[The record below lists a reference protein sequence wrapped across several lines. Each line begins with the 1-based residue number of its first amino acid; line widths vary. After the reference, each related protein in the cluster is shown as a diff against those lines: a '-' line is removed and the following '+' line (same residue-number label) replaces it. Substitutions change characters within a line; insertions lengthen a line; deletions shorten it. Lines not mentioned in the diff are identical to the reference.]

1 MTGTEMAD
9 TSINHNTSNSAL
21 DLSWL
26 NESVM
31 EAALDMKHLSLS
43 DVGHFHES
51 LRAAEE
57 FGSMDHDV
65 SERLHQ
71 KIEDRKLSLIDKM
84 VNKETARV
92 TKRLGLFPLLKTHT
106 TWKQVHYMADMHGQG
121 AYISMSEFQGL
132 GKQQVAD
139 AMTAFHN
146 HLEKFQGKLPFTPL
160 GQVKDFDESARAMM
174 EPKVAA
180 KFCQA
185 YRRLY
190 NSLMDA
196 ELGGYDSEFLDQC
209 LLHTPDELVVKFGVN
224 AAIPNA
230 AQDKRDILAERTDDE
245 LEESDEEE

>member
-9 TSINHNTSNSAL
+9 TSINNHNSSSAL

-26 NESVM
+26 NASVL

-57 FGSMDHDV
+57 FGSMDHGV
-65 SERLHQ
+65 SEQLHQ
-71 KIEDRKLSLIDKM
+71 NIEDRKLSLIDKM
-84 VNKETARV
+84 VNQETARV
-92 TKRLGLFPLLKTHT
+92 TKRLGLFTLLKTLT

-132 GKQQVAD
+132 DKEQVAE
-139 AMTAFHN
+139 AMAVFHN
-146 HLEKFQGKLPFTPL
+146 RLEELQGKLPFTPV
-160 GQVKDFDESARAMM
+160 GQVKALDESARAIM

-180 KFCQA
+180 KFCHA

-196 ELGGYDSEFLDQC
+196 ELGGYDSEFLDNC
-209 LLHTPDELVVKFGVN
+209 LLHTPDEIVIKFGVN
-224 AAIPNA
+224 GAIPNA
-230 AQDKRDILAERTDDE
+230 SQDQKEILAERTDDE
-245 LEESDEEE
+245 LEESEEDE

>member
-9 TSINHNTSNSAL
+9 TSINNHTSNSAL

-26 NESVM
+26 NESVL
-31 EAALDMKHLSLS
+31 EAALGTKHLSLS

-84 VNKETARV
+84 VDHETARV
-92 TKRLGLFPLLKTHT
+92 TKRLGLLSLLKTHT

-132 GKQQVAD
+132 GKEQVAE

-146 HLEKFQGKLPFTPL
+146 HLEELQGKLPFTPV
-160 GQVKDFDESARAMM
+160 GQVKDFDESARAIM

-190 NSLMDA
+190 NSLMDT
-196 ELGGYDSEFLDQC
+196 ELGGYDLEFLDKC
-209 LLHTPDELVVKFGVN
+209 RLHTPDELVIKFGVN
-224 AAIPNA
+224 GAIPSA
-230 AQDKRDILAERTDDE
+230 AQDEDEILAERTDDE
-245 LEESDEEE
+245 LEESEGEE